1 MTNIQGGTT
10 TGGRSSLIMRNGKAL
25 KRDGRKP
32 VLIYGAAKAGKILH
46 EEMTSNPEF
55 SERYCAVGFVDDDPN
70 RTGRKLCG
78 IPIKGI
84 EEWVSLQWKEIPE
97 IWISSRFIPDKTAQE
112 LLQHLRCDITVRRA
126 QLRVE
131 CIEEGR
137 SIIQRDRSYPSLG
150 NKLERLEIMP
160 QTLTNKAP

>member
-1 MTNIQGGTT
+1 
-10 TGGRSSLIMRNGKAL
+10 
-25 KRDGRKP
+25 

-70 RTGRKLCG
+70 WTGRNLCG
-78 IPIKGI
+78 IPIKRI
-84 EEWVSLQWKEIPE
+84 EEWVSLHWKEIPE

-112 LLQHLRCDITVRRA
+112 LLQHWRCDMTVRRA

-131 CIEEGR
+131 CIEEER
-137 SIIQRDRSYPSLG
+137 IITNKLREHSSVVGTDSRDRVSKPS
-150 NKLERLEIMP
+150 
-160 QTLTNKAP
+160 